1 MYLRYI
7 IIILLHINKYIF
19 LNFIEILQKI
29 GKIIYTTENK
39 RYLIYEIILIY

>member
-7 IIILLHINKYIF
+7 IIRLLHINKYIF
-19 LNFIEILQKI
+19 LNFIKILQKI
-29 GKIIYTTENK
+29 GKIIYITENK